1 MKNSAVIILEAK
13 VKEEKVNEFQNLL
26 SKFLPETRKYKGFID
41 IKIHKN
47 LTDNTFVLYEEWE
60 TTQHYEA
67 YLKWRTD
74 TGVMDILGNTFA
86 SPPNIRY
93 WNTLNL

>member
-1 MKNSAVIILEAK
+1 MKNSTIIILEVK
-13 VKEEKVNEFQNLL
+13 VKEEKINELQNLL
-26 SKFLPETRKYKGFID
+26 SEYLPETRKYKGFID

-47 LTDNTFVLYEEWE
+47 LADNTFVFYEEWE
-60 TTQHYEA
+60 TTQDYEA

-74 TGVMDILGNTFA
+74 TGVMDALGNTFS

>member
-1 MKNSAVIILEAK
+1 M
-13 VKEEKVNEFQNLL
+13 
-26 SKFLPETRKYKGFID
+26 PETRKYKGFID

-47 LTDNTFVLYEEWE
+47 IADNTFVLYEEWE

-74 TGVMDILGNTFA
+74 TGVMEILGSTFV

-93 WNTLNL
+93 WNTLSL